1 MWAACAS
8 LWVWGNLAWAQPNGT
23 HPNGEPPV
31 TGFIVRLQAEGATS
45 GAANSATT
53 SSGTDQRKRVLAV
66 LNDRRAPLTSLTLGA
81 PLAPDWH
88 RVQSG
93 PLTADAAQRT
103 AAQLRAD
110 PRVLDVVPDVRE
122 QRMDVTP
129 RDSRYADQWWL
140 QAVAAGSTGV
150 VGKTGVAGF
159 TTAWSRST
167 GVANGAAVAVLD
179 SGITSHPELNAHIL
193 PGYDFVSDAAY
204 ANDGNGRDNDPS
216 DAGDAVTAADRAGD
230 PARFSGC
237 LDAPVS
243 SWHGTTIAGQLAA
256 VSDNT
261 EGVAAI
267 NWNGQVLPV
276 RVAGKCG
283 AAVSD
288 IIDGLRWAAGLAVA
302 GVPLNPNPVRLVVL
316 SYGGIDPCD
325 ANSASPDVAATA
337 RLYLDT
343 LDELRRNGAG
353 GKGTLVFAAAGNQR
367 NAVGRPASC
376 TGAFAVTSINRE
388 GFKANYAN
396 FGPQIALAATGGDAA
411 TAGSGAKCDE
421 LLADSGIVSTSNL
434 GDTAPGAAG
443 YAAASGTS
451 FAAPMAAGVASLMLA
466 IDPALTLPQIEDL
479 LKRSARPHVATP
491 QLGSCSLTD
500 NPKNPGRCG
509 CTAASCGAGILDAD
523 RALVLARDPAATL
536 PTLAATTLFDSRLQT
551 CAVTLGL
558 DSASAPDPAASAPVV
573 TPTDPTTPTTPT
585 TPTEPAGGSGGGGSV
600 SPAWLALLALAVMA
614 LVFTRTA
621 ADARSRP
628 HQEKP

>member
-1 MWAACAS
+1 MKTRLIWAACAS
-8 LWVWGNLAWAQPNGT
+8 LWMCSSLAWAQPG
-23 HPNGEPPV
+23 GAPPV
-31 TGFIVRLQAEGATS
+31 TGFIVRLKAEGAT
-45 GAANSATT
+45 T
-53 SSGTDQRKRVLAV
+53 GTDQRKRVLAV
-66 LNDRRAPLTSLTLGA
+66 LNEQRTPLAALTLGA
-81 PLAPDWH
+81 QLSPDWH

-93 PLTADAAQRT
+93 PLTAEAAQRT

-110 PRVLDVVPDVRE
+110 PRVLEVVPDVRE

-129 RDSRYADQWWL
+129 RDSRFADQWWL
-140 QAVAAGSTGV
+140 KAVAAGSTGG
-150 VGKTGVAGF
+150 VGTTGVAGF

-216 DAGDAVTAADRAGD
+216 DAGDAVTTADRAGD

-261 EGVAAI
+261 EGVAGI
-267 NWNGQVLPV
+267 DWNGQVLPV

-288 IIDGLRWAAGLAVA
+288 IIDGLRWAAGLTVA
-302 GVPLNPNPVRLVVL
+302 GVPLNPHPVRLVVL

-325 ANSASPDVAATA
+325 AASASPDVAATA

-376 TGAFAVTSINRE
+376 TGAFAVTSLNRE

-396 FGPQIALAATGGDAA
+396 FGPQIALAANGGDAA
-411 TAGSGAKCDE
+411 TSSGSKCDE

-434 GDTAPGAAG
+434 GDTVPGAAG

-466 IDPALTLPQIEDL
+466 VNPNLTLLQIEDL

-491 QLGSCSLTD
+491 QLGSCSLAD

-509 CTAASCGAGILDAD
+509 CTTASCGAGILDAD
-523 RALVLARDPAATL
+523 RALVLAREPAATL
-536 PTLAATTLFDSRLQT
+536 PTVAATTLFDSRLQT

-558 DSASAPDPAASAPVV
+558 DSAAAPDPSASAPV

-585 TPTEPAGGSGGGGSV
+585 TPTEPAGSSGGGGAV
-600 SPAWLALLALAVMA
+600 SLAWLALLAFAIMA
-614 LVFTRTA
+614 LVFVRLPS
-621 ADARSRP
+621 DAQNRAHQGRS
-628 HQEKP
+628 